1 MQKRNIVILIMS
13 LVLLFGI
20 SGCGRQEQESG
31 NSGTVLKFAGTDIS
45 IGEVYVY
52 ANTVS
57 EQYEKSYGENVW
69 DMEVPISETETDT
82 MKNLTRKDIIENI
95 VRVKVLVSKAGEYD
109 VRLSPEDDEKIMKQ
123 AEAFYKNL
131 TDDQIE
137 KMQLSRDV
145 IITVYKENEIASR
158 VYDRMMDKAGIEV
171 SDEDA
176 RQTTIYDL
184 VFEKYTVDVS
194 GNVKELSQDEK
205 DAQYERALQAYNT
218 LVNPVSGSDNTNIEG
233 LAEFYGA
240 ADSRYYTLSP
250 DEIREMYGQEIGD
263 MIYSL
268 DDGSYSLVT
277 ESEYGYHIFYIQAL
291 TDREATNKLKQTEIS
306 SKQKAYFTSCYEKW
320 LKELDPNYSY
330 EKSVDDDV
338 YSKIKF

>member
-31 NSGTVLKFAGTDIS
+31 NSETVLKFAGTDIS

-158 VYDRMMDKAGIEV
+158 V
-171 SDEDA
+171 
-176 RQTTIYDL
+176 
-184 VFEKYTVDVS
+184 
-194 GNVKELSQDEK
+194 
-205 DAQYERALQAYNT
+205 
-218 LVNPVSGSDNTNIEG
+218 
-233 LAEFYGA
+233 
-240 ADSRYYTLSP
+240 
-250 DEIREMYGQEIGD
+250 
-263 MIYSL
+263 
-268 DDGSYSLVT
+268 
-277 ESEYGYHIFYIQAL
+277 
-291 TDREATNKLKQTEIS
+291 
-306 SKQKAYFTSCYEKW
+306 
-320 LKELDPNYSY
+320 
-330 EKSVDDDV
+330 
-338 YSKIKF
+338 